1 MNEAKCFDSLSK
13 IILLYMFV
21 VLRHELRGF
30 IDHNYSTMSQFLTD
44 IVRIHFHMNLDDA
57 LQVEDY

>member
-1 MNEAKCFDSLSK
+1 MC
-13 IILLYMFV
+13 V
-21 VLRHELRGF
+21 VLRHEVRGF